1 MAARKEEWTEGREKE
16 VRHHVVLD
24 AVNDVLFE
32 DVDHEV
38 EGDSESRT
46 YTQMCMYNNITRAKI
61 KIRAHP
67 HTHPCHGVA
76 DSMVRACWQ
85 FTAASGH
92 RKMASGWWELDSQD
106 DTESN
111 DIDGEAAMSVV

>member
-1 MAARKEEWTEGREKE
+1 MSRIRIRFTGRKEEWTEGREKE

-38 EGDSESRT
+38 EGDAESRT

-67 HTHPCHGVA
+67 HTHPWSCRQHG
-76 DSMVRACWQ
+76 
-85 FTAASGH
+85 
-92 RKMASGWWELDSQD
+92 
-106 DTESN
+106 
-111 DIDGEAAMSVV
+111 